1 MLENSSAYTYTSP
14 CLRTRYSQAYFAMH
28 KASAI
33 IAVSKHLRVSMP
45 KDSLTCRAYRTMS
58 MLREEK
64 FIKPYGQC
72 SIAGQIYIPF
82 YGEAES
88 SSCIFKAIDNLV
100 CFFSGFHIYYL
111 VVIRSYY
118 MTMDDASKMPAIFNT
133 PEGPPLT
140 AERLGLTHA

>member
-14 CLRTRYSQAYFAMH
+14 CLRTRYSRAYFAMH
-28 KASAI
+28 EASAI
-33 IAVSKHLRVSMP
+33 IAVSKHLRVGMP

-100 CFFSGFHIYYL
+100 CFFFRVPHL
-111 VVIRSYY
+111 
-118 MTMDDASKMPAIFNT
+118 
-133 PEGPPLT
+133 L
-140 AERLGLTHA
+140 LGGYQKLLYDNG